1 MKKIFTI
8 LLGLLSMFT
17 YTSELE
23 TLSEFKSEYREIEKE
38 LEDIYLLSRT
48 SKRCKKGELLLE
60 KMTYLVSGKAE
71 LKGNE
76 SIRGADRM
84 AKQIELLKAYNKIE
98 SYELLS
104 SKVFAYSECVTTEK
118 EFNKSKRGSFSHEVF
133 LLITKD
139 KDGIYKLR
147 KTLAKQN

>member
-1 MKKIFTI
+1 MKKTFTI
-8 LLGLLSMFT
+8 LLGSLSMLAC
-17 YTSELE
+17 TSELK
-23 TLSEFKSEYREIEKE
+23 TLGQFKSEYREIEKK
-38 LEDIYLLSRT
+38 LEDIHLLSRT
-48 SKRCKKGELLLE
+48 SKRCKEGELLLE
-60 KMTYLVSGKAE
+60 KMTYLIEGKAE
-71 LKGNE
+71 LKGNQKLK
-76 SIRGADRM
+76 GADKL
-84 AKQIELLKAYNKIE
+84 AKQIEFLMAYSDIE

-118 EFNKSKRGSFSHEVF
+118 EFNKSKRGSFSHELF